1 MTGKVLIADDEAAV
15 VKLLLTTLGDDD
27 RYRLLVA
34 RDGEEA
40 LQIARQEK
48 PDLVFL
54 DILMPKVDG
63 FRVCRA
69 LKANPATAHM
79 KVVMLTALA
88 QDSDREEAIRAG
100 ADGYL
105 AKPFSPTGLL
115 EKVEDVFNS
124 TG

>member
-1 MTGKVLIADDEAAV
+1 MTGKILIVDDEAAV

-54 DILMPKVDG
+54 DILMPKMDG

-69 LKANPATAHM
+69 LKANPATADM

-105 AKPFSPTGLL
+105 AKPFSPTDLL
-115 EKVEDVFNS
+115 EKVEEVFNS